1 MKTIA
6 LLGQPNSGK
15 STLYNALTG
24 SHQRV
29 GNWPG
34 KTVEKAEGDFYYK
47 DQLFRIVDLPGSYG
61 LTANSEEEVVTRDY
75 IERGRSDLVCL
86 IVDASQLERSLFMLA
101 DFAGIKC
108 PALLVLNMMDVAKE
122 KDTKIDVLKMEQVLG
137 IPVLGFTA
145 LDSDRYL
152 EFYETLERAV
162 ENPKTVLTE
171 GIRKL
176 VEDEENSPLNQLESL
191 LQGADFGVREN
202 FWMAS
207 KLLENDPLVKAEVC
221 ATVDSGRLARIDR
234 ILNEERSAGGL
245 ITGEAKYRWISEL
258 LRHCVTEKKSSVVL
272 SRFDKIATH
281 RVKGKLLAFGIMA
294 LTLVACMVL
303 ASPGML
309 IGMGLI
315 PWCASALHPV
325 FENFGVWP
333 VIESFVCGVLIGGV
347 GLTVG
352 MTSFVFA
359 ILFVFALVENVGYM
373 ARFSYVFDSWL
384 SRLGLHGKAIMPLFS
399 GLACTAGAVCG
410 TRVLDTR
417 GQRLFALVLLWS
429 IPCGAK
435 LSVVLFLSS
444 AFFGPASL
452 LFAFVYVILI
462 FGSFYL
468 SSRLFGAKLMPVE
481 ERVGMIMELPPY
493 HKPHM
498 KSLIK
503 TVLRNSWGVFK
514 KAIMIIV
521 SASFV
526 FWALS
531 YSSDGNVEHTILY
544 SIGNAIEPV
553 TKLFGMRWQLF
564 VSYLGG
570 VVSKEASLGIMSTI
584 FGSTDSSFSL
594 IARDAAGAG
603 LADALLSAISK
614 PEALA
619 FVFASMFN
627 VPCILAM
634 GSTYREANSL
644 KWLLAIMG
652 YYFLI
657 SLGLAF
663 VAYHIGLL
671 IF

>member
-75 IERGRSDLVCL
+75 IERGR
-86 IVDASQLERSLFMLA
+86 VDASQLERSLFMLA

-333 VIESFVCGVLIGGV
+333 VIESFVCGVLIGGG

-493 HKPHM
+493 HKP
-498 KSLIK
+498 KWGALFRY
-503 TVLRNSWGVFK
+503 VLGRTKDTFFRVLK
-514 KAIMIIV
+514 VVLLVAV
-521 SASFV
+521 V
-526 FWALS
+526 FWLLS
-531 YSSDGNVEHTILY
+531 FSSTGLMENSILY
-544 SIGNAIEPV
+544 KVGTVIEPF
-553 TKLFGMRWQLF
+553 TKLFGMSWQLF
-564 VSYLGG
+564 MAFIASCVGKEGAIGVLGTIFSG
-570 VVSKEASLGIMSTI
+570 SGSSIGMATVMGEAS
-584 FGSTDSSFSL
+584 
-594 IARDAAGAG
+594 IANVNELL
-603 LADALLSAISK
+603 LANVSK

-619 FVFASMFN
+619 FIFAITFN
-627 VPCILAM
+627 KIFI
-634 GSTYREANSL
+634 NL
-644 KWLLAIMG
+644 KI
-652 YYFLI
+652 I
-657 SLGLAF
+657 K
-663 VAYHIGLL
+663 
-671 IF
+671 